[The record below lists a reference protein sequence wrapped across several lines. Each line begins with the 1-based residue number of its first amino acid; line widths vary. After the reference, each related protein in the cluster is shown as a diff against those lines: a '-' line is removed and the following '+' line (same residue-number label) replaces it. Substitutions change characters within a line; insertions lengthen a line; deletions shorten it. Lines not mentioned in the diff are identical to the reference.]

1 MDSRYLS
8 SLIAVIEQGS
18 IADAARRQGI
28 TAAAVSQRIQ
38 VLERELNT
46 TLLSRVGHTA
56 KPTEAAIAILTRAR
70 RIVRE
75 VDLLAADID
84 ENGLSG
90 QIRIGAISTVLTGI
104 LPPAL
109 LNLHRLAPDVVPV
122 IVPGTS
128 TSLYEALMKEEI
140 DVAIIVQPPFDVAK
154 RYKTIPLL
162 SEELILLSDQPL
174 AHSVFE
180 TLNTLPYI
188 SYDQH
193 SWGGRIAQKFIDDNK
208 LQPHLLL
215 ELDAI
220 ETISLLVKEGMG
232 VSLLPKWDGLHSLV
246 PDLTQT
252 PAGEGYEREIVLLTR
267 PLNVKEQLM
276 KLLINVLHSK
286 TPDL

>member
-18 IADAARRQGI
+18 IADAARRLGI

-56 KPTEAAIAILTRAR
+56 KPTEAASAMLTRAR

-75 VDLLAADID
+75 VELLSADID

-104 LPPAL
+104 LPAAL
-109 LNLHRLAPDVVPV
+109 LSLHQSAPDVTPV

-128 TSLYEALMKEEI
+128 SSLYDALVKEEL
-140 DVAIIVQPPFDVAK
+140 DVAIVVMPPFDIAK
-154 RYKTIPLL
+154 RYKIIPLIN
-162 SEELILLSDQPL
+162 EELILLSDKPL
-174 AHSVFE
+174 TCSVHE
-180 TLNTLPYI
+180 ALNTQPYI

-193 SWGGRIAQKFIDDNK
+193 SWGGRLGQKYIDDNK
-208 LQPHLLL
+208 LQPRLLL

-232 VSLLPKWDGLHSLV
+232 ISLLPRWEGLMSLV
-246 PDLTQT
+246 PDVVQT
-252 PAGEGYEREIVLLTR
+252 PAGGGYDRQIVLLTR
-267 PLNVKEQLM
+267 PLNVKEKLM
-276 KLLINVLHSK
+276 SLLLSALKRQRGGH
-286 TPDL
+286 